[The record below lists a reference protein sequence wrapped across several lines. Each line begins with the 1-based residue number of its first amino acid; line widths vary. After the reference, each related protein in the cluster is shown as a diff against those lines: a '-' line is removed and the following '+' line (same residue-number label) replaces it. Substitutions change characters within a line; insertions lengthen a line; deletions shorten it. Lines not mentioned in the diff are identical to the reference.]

1 MSDRLGVMMIRG
13 NQEQQQPPT
22 MPHPLARAM
31 ELQRLWRDFHTHHDL
46 RPGDLCRPKKGWV
59 NGDDQVWL
67 LWRILDLSRSQDAEI
82 ARDAI
87 RTGMHDRLDCMVAI
101 PSASGTYVV
110 AVYQLAR
117 LEPLPRDHVANQ
129 GEQPLPAVADG
140 GDE

>member
-1 MSDRLGVMMIRG
+1 
-13 NQEQQQPPT
+13 
-22 MPHPLARAM
+22 MPS
-31 ELQRLWRDFHTHHDL
+31 E
-46 RPGDLCRPKKGWV
+46 KGWV

-67 LWRILDLSRSQDAEI
+67 LWRMLDLSRSQDAEI

-101 PSASGTYVV
+101 PSASGTYVG

-129 GEQPLPAVADG
+129 VEQPLPAVADV